1 MSLTYQGKKYN
12 EVKEAISE
20 IPGFSEKKSKTR
32 RKSHSFSYP
41 KGYNVSSA
49 IFSSSPDSSENI
61 SQDNL
66 SGKIRNLYPDQDYF
80 ALLKKLRQEGKL
92 FEDSY
97 FTPSNNILTTC
108 SGDQRYSSDIQWI
121 RPHVSL

>member
-1 MSLTYQGKKYN
+1 MSLPYQGKKYS
-12 EVKEAISE
+12 EGKEALSE
-20 IPGFSEKKSKTR
+20 LPGFSEKKSKTR

-41 KGYNVSSA
+41 NGYNVSSA

-61 SQDNL
+61 SQDIL
-66 SGKIRNLYPDQDYF
+66 SGKIRNLYPDQDYL
-80 ALLKKLRQEGKL
+80 ALVKKLRQEGKL

-97 FTPSNNILTTC
+97 FTPSKNILTTT
-108 SGDQRYSSDIQWI
+108 SGNLRYSSDIQWI